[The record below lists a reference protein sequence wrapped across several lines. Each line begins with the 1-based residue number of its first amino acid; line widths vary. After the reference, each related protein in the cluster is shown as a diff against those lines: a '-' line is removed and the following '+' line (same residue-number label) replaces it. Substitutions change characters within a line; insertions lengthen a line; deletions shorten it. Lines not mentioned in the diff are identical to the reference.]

1 MVSPGNF
8 APVSVVGTSNLGT
21 SQTPVEQP
29 EDTVPRYS
37 ETPTPFYMNAARSKS
52 PGKSPADWLAGA
64 AMGTNSTFQSW
75 PGPDPSTSP
84 VAPNSAGINASDL
97 VGMSPLQSIAHVS
110 STMNAGAMHDQS
122 PALAQMGSPGAAAK
136 ASKAALNAAAG
147 IGDRSPMPSDKR
159 QAQNDDDGQFAEPEA
174 PSSTRATRA
183 RSRSPM
189 DSTARSEASVAI
201 SFMGDS
207 PDSPGATD
215 GSSNGGEN
223 PSRSNGHGQS
233 RRSFGWASTPPKI
246 GPPGGLEAAEQ
257 AGGGGAPETVDDLNL
272 EGTFT
277 GAY

>member
-1 MVSPGNF
+1 
-8 APVSVVGTSNLGT
+8 
-21 SQTPVEQP
+21 
-29 EDTVPRYS
+29 
-37 ETPTPFYMNAARSKS
+37 
-52 PGKSPADWLAGA
+52 
-64 AMGTNSTFQSW
+64 
-75 PGPDPSTSP
+75 
-84 VAPNSAGINASDL
+84 
-97 VGMSPLQSIAHVS
+97 MSPLQSIAHVS